1 MAKIKNLEDT
11 LIKESDLISSGKQ
24 HSKTL
29 IKKDILNEV
38 LQISILE
45 ENNSNLPDNSDDM
58 QNIFSQ

>member
-24 HSKTL
+24 HSKPL